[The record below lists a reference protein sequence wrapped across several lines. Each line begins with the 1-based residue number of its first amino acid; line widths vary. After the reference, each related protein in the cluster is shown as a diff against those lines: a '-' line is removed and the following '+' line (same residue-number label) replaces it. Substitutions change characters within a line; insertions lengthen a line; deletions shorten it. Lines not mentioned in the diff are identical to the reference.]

1 MSTPNNGAPE
11 GDFLETTDEN
21 GVVHYFEK
29 VEEVEMDGQ
38 PYALLIYQGNSDEEE
53 EAEGKKPSKAD
64 KAGDEEDED
73 GFDEQYVLM
82 RITREEDGDVFE
94 MIEDEDEF
102 KKVMAFLEAMDYE
115 FDLEEDEEESEEG
128 GHVHG
133 PGCSHGHSHAH
144 APHDNEA
151 NLKALLEELPH
162 KESQN

>member
-1 MSTPNNGAPE
+1 MPTTNNGAPE

-53 EAEGKKPSKAD
+53 EEGGKKTG
-64 KAGDEEDED
+64 KAGDDEDED

-94 MIEDEDEF
+94 MIEDEEEF
-102 KKVMAFLEAMDYE
+102 KKVMEFLEAMDYE
-115 FDLEEDEEESEEG
+115 FDLEEEGEEGEEG

-133 PGCSHGHSHAH
+133 PGCSHGHSHA
-144 APHDNEA
+144 HDNEA